1 MASTS
6 ISGRKGASKKSVS
19 KKATPKKT
27 SSKKSVAKKVTPKKA
42 AAKTTVTKK
51 SVTKK
56 AAVKKTV
63 TNKTTI
69 KKTAPKKTAPK
80 KTAPKKAVA
89 KKTVTKKAAPKKA
102 PTKKV
107 KPPAFLTDKKWLKQQ
122 RDELI
127 EERAMYTHNAESL
140 AAEAAALMADRDPG
154 DVQFDEES
162 GEGDTIAV
170 ERDRDLALSAKA
182 REKVDEIDAAL
193 VRMDKGLYGHCVS
206 RDEGDFIPKDRLEAL
221 PMAAKCV
228 THQTAMF

>member
-6 ISGRKGASKKSVS
+6 ISGRKSASKKSVS
-19 KKATPKKT
+19 KKATVKKT
-27 SSKKSVAKKVTPKKA
+27 SPKKSVAKKVTPKKA

-51 SVTKK
+51 SVS
-56 AAVKKTV
+56 
-63 TNKTTI
+63 
-69 KKTAPKKTAPK
+69 
-80 KTAPKKAVA
+80 KKAVA
-89 KKTVTKKAAPKKA
+89 KKTVTKKATKKTAPKKTSAKKTAPKKA
-102 PTKKV
+102 VVKKTVTKKV
-107 KPPAFLTDKKWLKQQ
+107 AQKKAPAKKVKLPAFLTDKKWLKQQ